1 MTNIDRDTL
10 AAMLKANPDLGL
22 DASSLSGSSSLDL
35 ESSEGEA
42 LFDAHWQRLGGP
54 PLVKEYTFSP
64 ARKWRFDRAFIE
76 GTIRIAFEIEGGV
89 WMGQGHANPYRFEE
103 DCEKYNVAQMNG
115 WKVFRFTPQML
126 ERDPDGCLAPCLSFL
141 YGAMK
146 TL

>member
-10 AAMLKANPDLGL
+10 AAMLKNNPDLGL
-22 DASSLSGSSSLDL
+22 DASTLTGSVDLKSSD
-35 ESSEGEA
+35 GEA

-64 ARKWRFDRAFIE
+64 NRKWRFDRAFIE
-76 GTIRIAFEIEGGV
+76 GPARIAFEIEGGV
-89 WMGQGHANPYRFEE
+89 WQGQGHANPYRFEE

-115 WKVFRFTPQML
+115 WVVFRFTPQML

-141 YGAMK
+141 YGQMK
-146 TL
+146 LCL

>member
-10 AAMLKANPDLGL
+10 AAMLKNNPDLGL
-22 DASSLSGSSSLDL
+22 DASNLTVDL
-35 ESSEGEA
+35 KESDGEA
-42 LFDAHWQRLGGP
+42 LFDACWKRLGGP

-64 ARKWRFDRAFIE
+64 VRKWRFDRAFIE
-76 GTIRIAFEIEGGV
+76 CDVKIAFEIEGGV
-89 WMGQGHANPYRFEE
+89 WQGKGHANPYRFEE

-126 ERDPDGCLAPCLSFL
+126 ARDPDTFLAPVLSFL

-146 TL
+146 A